1 MAHSD
6 REQNRFQCESNTRE
20 SRLRGVEEDYRDRD
34 IHQFAFHQ
42 TRMMLTASKGRVV
55 IINITKKSRE
65 ARGRDS

>member
-1 MAHSD
+1 MAHGD
-6 REQNRFQCESNTRE
+6 REQNRFQCDVDTRE
-20 SRLRGVEEDYRDRD
+20 SRLRGVEVDHRDRD

-42 TRMMLTASKGRVV
+42 TRLMLTASKGRV